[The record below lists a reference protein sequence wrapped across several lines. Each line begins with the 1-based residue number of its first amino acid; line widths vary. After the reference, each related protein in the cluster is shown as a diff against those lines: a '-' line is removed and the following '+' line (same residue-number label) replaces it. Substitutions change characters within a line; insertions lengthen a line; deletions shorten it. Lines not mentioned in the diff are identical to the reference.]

1 LQTLGTASIKEK
13 SALINLVKR
22 PEVSFEKL
30 RSLEGSVAEFLGQFD
45 NEVVEQVEI
54 LTKYAS
60 YIEKEEKMAQ
70 KLYELEGF
78 RIPTAFDYDNLKAI
92 SSEGREKL
100 KTIRPET
107 IGQAS
112 RISGVSPSDIS
123 ILMVYLGR

>member
-1 LQTLGTASIKEK
+1 MKCSEH
-13 SALINLVKR
+13 N
-22 PEVSFEKL
+22 FEKL
-30 RSLEGSVAEFLGQFD
+30 RALEGGIDTFLNDFD

-70 KLYELEGF
+70 KLHELEGF
-78 RIPTAFDYDNLKAI
+78 KIPTSFDYDQLKAV
-92 SSEGREKL
+92 SSEGKEKL

-112 RISGVSPSDIS
+112 RISGVSPADIS